1 MYDTT
6 DFAAAIARN
15 SVPALMLT
23 LACGDFPIVQGE
35 FATTEYF
42 AVGQPV
48 PCPDCRMVTTIE
60 GLIETSVVTIAH
72 PAA

>member
-6 DFAAAIARN
+6 DLAAAVARN

-23 LACGDFPIVQGE
+23 LACGDFPIIQGE
-35 FATTEYF
+35 FATPDYF
-42 AVGQPV
+42 TVGQPV
-48 PCPDCRMVTTIE
+48 PCPDCRMVFPIE
-60 GLIETSVVTIAH
+60 GLLETSIVTVAH